1 MTIEKRIEARVPVKL
16 PVTLA
21 DGSTCTTRDVSA
33 TGLFF
38 EIDNKLELG
47 SVVDFSIELSANGRS
62 MLLTGQGEVVRI
74 EALRDLTREELDAK
88 GATGFFPIRAGEVQE
103 IRQFIFYTVQD
114 GRIEKVEAALPPP
127 L

>member
-1 MTIEKRIEARVPVKL
+1 VRRFSEAYKRDMTIEKRIEAREPVKL

-21 DGSTCTTRDVSA
+21 DGNTGTTRDVSV

-74 EALRDLTREELDAK
+74 EARGTRTGAALRMLDSHL
-88 GATGFFPIRAGEVQE
+88 
-103 IRQFIFYTVQD
+103 
-114 GRIEKVEAALPPP
+114 EAAD
-127 L
+127 